1 MENVLTEAT
10 GKEIVLDGKT
20 YKLSPLN
27 LNTMAELE
35 KAFDCSLDKLMDK
48 FGDKQASAFRLLLF
62 TLLRENHPELTLER
76 VGEIVPIE
84 RLAELSELIAS
95 VMTAK

>member
-10 GKEIVLDGKT
+10 GKEIILDGKT

-27 LNTMAELE
+27 LNTLAALE
-35 KAFDCSLDKLMDK
+35 ESFDCSLDKLMDK
-48 FGDKQASAFRLLLF
+48 FEKKQSSAFRLLLF
-62 TLLRENHPELTLER
+62 TLLRQNHPELTLER